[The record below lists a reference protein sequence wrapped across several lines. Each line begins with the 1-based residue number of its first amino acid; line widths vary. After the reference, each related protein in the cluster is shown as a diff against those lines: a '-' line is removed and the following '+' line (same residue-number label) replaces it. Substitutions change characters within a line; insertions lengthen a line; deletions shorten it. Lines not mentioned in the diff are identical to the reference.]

1 MTAINFQF
9 DWHDGKGLR
18 GPELSATFASLRIDV
33 GRRPLTRIFDE
44 GARTLRDRVF
54 VPLYPVAEWLAS
66 NWWFLAFEHENT
78 LKKDHPAFMRR
89 HSLGTSTDGYAL
101 PDLTVIPSGG
111 RTQIRWGER
120 QPSQTRTVFQDSG
133 SALLDREQ
141 FMHDCASFIDAV
153 VDRLFEH
160 SISSTFL
167 QDEWAAI
174 QATDE
179 EEAGFCKMAA
189 GLGWDPYD
197 LDNAEQRQ
205 VMMLADEL
213 GKLREEAAAVIDW
226 HDPARDA
233 RSILDA
239 VEDAKRCVLPLGDI
253 LNGLT
258 IEESTEMPPWKVG
271 YQRARKV
278 RDRLGLDG
286 QPLLS
291 DRELAAALNQ
301 DAAALTR
308 ATKPLIPLSGL
319 RLVDG
324 VVTRGDSGAVSFG
337 LKARGEIGKRFLFCR
352 ALGEAIAS
360 YGAGL
365 VTRGTTRRQQT
376 NRAFAAEFLAPSR
389 SLRERITYPSVDDEQ
404 VDDLAEEFGVST
416 QVIRNQIE
424 NHGIAEL
431 AGV

>member
-18 GPELSATFASLRIDV
+18 GPELAATFASLRIDV
-33 GRRPLTRIFDE
+33 GRRPLTRVFDE
-44 GARTLRDRVF
+44 GARTLLDRVF

-101 PDLTVIPSGG
+101 PDLTVIPFGG

-120 QPSQTRTVFQDSG
+120 QPSQTRTVFLDSG

-197 LDNAEQRQ
+197 LDDDKQRQ
-205 VMMLADEL
+205 VMMLAKKL
-213 GKLREEAAAVIDW
+213 GELREEAVAVIDW
-226 HDPARDA
+226 QDPEADGLV
-233 RSILDA
+233 ILQA
-239 VEDAKRCVLPLGDI
+239 VEDAKKCELPLGNI
-253 LNGLT
+253 LNGLV
-258 IEESTEMPPWKVG
+258 IREPGGVPPWEVG
-271 YQRARKV
+271 YQLARKV
-278 RDRLGLDG
+278 RGRLGLDG
-286 QPLLS
+286 QPLRS
-291 DRELAAALNQ
+291 DEELAAALNQ
-301 DAAALTR
+301 DATVLNR

-324 VVTRGDSGAVSFG
+324 VVTRGASGAVSFG

-360 YGAGL
+360 YDAGL
-365 VTRGTTRRQQT
+365 VTRGTTRRQQS

-389 SLRERITYPSVDDEQ
+389 SLRERITYSAVDDEQ

-424 NHGIAEL
+424 NHRIAEL
-431 AGV
+431 AGM